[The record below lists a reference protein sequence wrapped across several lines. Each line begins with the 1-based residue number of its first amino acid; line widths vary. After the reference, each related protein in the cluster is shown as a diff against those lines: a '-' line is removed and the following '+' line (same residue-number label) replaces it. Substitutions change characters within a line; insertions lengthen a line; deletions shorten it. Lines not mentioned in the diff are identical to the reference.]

1 VNMTRI
7 RLCRALVCLLCL
19 LASASFGNM
28 PVAHAAAPGAVSH
41 VLLISLDGFHD
52 FDLTDYAQTHP
63 GSAIASLL
71 ERGVHYTNATTSS
84 PSDSFP
90 ATLAMVTGGSPAS
103 TGVYYDVSWD
113 DRLSPAGSNCLSRG
127 TTVSYNEA
135 INVSKT
141 VRLPA
146 VIDPAK
152 LPLDP
157 DAGCTPV
164 YPHQYLHVNT
174 IYEVIKAAGL
184 RTAASDKH
192 PSYEIL
198 NGPSGTGVDDLYTP
212 EINPDKKD
220 IAKTIQNDELKV
232 IATLN
237 QIAGFASTDNARALF
252 VGVPAIMGMNFQAP
266 NIAQKFS
273 GYVMGPTGP
282 APAAVTTLGPLAGS
296 RPGLADAFDYVDG
309 ALRRIFDAL
318 DAHGLTDSTLIIV
331 TSKHG
336 NSPVD
341 PAQLRPIDPATTLV
355 PLINSVQAG
364 LAAQVT
370 DDTNALIWLQDHSR
384 AADVAA
390 ALQSHANAIGAESI
404 YTGRQIDG
412 LFHGELA
419 GNPTRRPDIIVEPVQ
434 GVVYAAAGSKL
445 ADHGGFHEQDLHVP
459 LVVISPN
466 RGAGTVAAPVS
477 LRQIA
482 PTILQALHLKK
493 NALDAVRL
501 EHTPQL
507 PGLDDDGG
515 DR

>member
-1 VNMTRI
+1 V
-7 RLCRALVCLLCL
+7 ALL
-19 LASASFGNM
+19 LAWSSFG
-28 PVAHAAAPGAVSH
+28 HAPIVRASSGDVSH

-52 FDLTDYAQTHP
+52 FDLSDYIRTHP
-63 GSAIASLL
+63 SSSLSTL
-71 ERGVHYTNATTSS
+71 VQRGLRYTNATSTG

-90 ATLAMVTGGSPAS
+90 ATLAMVTGGSPVS

-113 DRLSPAGSNCLSRG
+113 DNLSPAGSNCSVRG

-135 INVSKT
+135 INVSTT
-141 VRLPA
+141 VRFTT
-146 VIDPAK
+146 INPAK

-157 DAGCTPV
+157 DANCTPV

-174 IYEVIKAAGL
+174 IFEVIKAAGL

-198 NGPSGTGVDDLYTP
+198 NGPSGAGIDDLYTP

-232 IATLN
+232 VATLN
-237 QIAGFASTDNARALF
+237 QIAGYASTDNAHATF
-252 VGVPAIMGMNFQAP
+252 VGVPAIMSMNFQAP

-273 GYVMGPTGP
+273 GYVIDPSGPIP
-282 APAAVTTLGPLAGS
+282 ANVTTLGPLAGS
-296 RPGLADAFDYVDG
+296 PPGLAQAFDYVDG
-309 ALRRIFDAL
+309 ALGRMLDAL
-318 DAHGLTDSTLIIV
+318 DAQGLTDSTLVIV

-341 PAQLRPIDPATTLV
+341 QAQLRLIDPATLV
-355 PLINSVQAG
+355 SLINGVQAG

-370 DDTNALIWLQDHSR
+370 DDTSALIWLKDHSR

-390 ALQSHANAIGAESI
+390 VLQDRAAVVGAESI
-404 YTGRQIDG
+404 YLGDQIDG
-412 LFHGELA
+412 LMGGELA
-419 GNPTRRPDIIVEPVQ
+419 GNPSRRPDIIVEPMQ
-434 GVVYAAAGSKL
+434 GVVYAAPASKL
-445 ADHGGFHEQDLHVP
+445 ADHGGFHDQDLHVP
-459 LVVISPN
+459 LVVVHPH
-466 RGAGTVAAPVS
+466 REAGTVTAPVS
-477 LRQIA
+477 LQQIA
-482 PTILQALHLKK
+482 PTILHALHLKK

-507 PGLDDDGG
+507 PGLDDND
-515 DR
+515 D